1 MEFTDGQLAIIKET
15 ARETARAVVEEYT
28 KTIPNNICKDVM
40 DDKIR
45 MHGFVCP
52 IGRMVTRAFWIA
64 LGFSIGGA
72 SAGSGITIAVLKL
85 MGNI

>member
-28 KTIPNNICKDVM
+28 KTIPNATCKDVM
-40 DDKIR
+40 DDKIKT
-45 MHGFVCP
+45 HGFICP
-52 IGRMVTRAFWIA
+52 IGKMVTRAFWIA

-85 MGNI
+85 IGSI